1 MKWHADGI
9 ILEVLSYGENA
20 YLAEIFTQTHGKYRG
35 ICRKNKKSPTML
47 QVGRFLKANWNA
59 RLESQLG
66 TWSLEDHALQPI
78 RFASLLENPLGLTA
92 LLSISSLCKDLIPE
106 RQLYPKLYEAFRTV
120 LQTLNAPPK
129 QLIYIFLR
137 FKLLLLKEL
146 GYGLDFSKCVVTGQ
160 QIPLTHLSPNTGK
173 GVCADIAKLY
183 PGKLVELPRCLYDS
197 KTSWETLEPSEIE
210 KSFDLLSFFLK
221 KWLISQNSTS
231 LKQLEHYQNYALE
244 VCKA

>member
-1 MKWHADGI
+1 MKWQADGI

-20 YLAEIFTQTHGKYRG
+20 YLVEIFTQTHGKYRG

-47 QVGRFLKANWNA
+47 QVGRFLKANWKA

-66 TWSLEDHALQPI
+66 TWTLEDHVLQPI
-78 RFASLLENPLGLTA
+78 RFAYLLENPLGLTA

-106 RQLYPKLYEAFRTV
+106 RQLYPNLYKAFQTV

-129 QLIYIFLR
+129 HLIYVFLR

-146 GYGLDFSKCVVTGQ
+146 GYGLDFSKCVVTGKQ
-160 QIPLTHLSPNTGK
+160 VRLTHLSPNTGK

-183 PGKLVELPRCLYDS
+183 PGKLVELPLCLYDP
-197 KTSWETLEPSEIE
+197 KTGWETLEQPDIE

-221 KWLISQNSTS
+221 KWLVSQNLTS
-231 LKQLEHYQNYALE
+231 LKRLEHYQRCALE
-244 VCKA
+244 AYST